1 MSSCNHSVIKPKSS
15 FFQNSSS
22 SDTKVKRAC
31 TIECV
36 LVRDDGQQVPIQIDH
51 NKEYAQTEK
60 TLTSIEIQTKLH
72 AETKRNEL
80 RDLLNEHQKLVNDIQ
95 QMELVMITTKLSS

>member
-51 NKEYAQTEK
+51 SNSLILKVFIIIFMQSVTICNK
-60 TLTSIEIQTKLH
+60 
-72 AETKRNEL
+72 
-80 RDLLNEHQKLVNDIQ
+80 
-95 QMELVMITTKLSS
+95 VMLPTH